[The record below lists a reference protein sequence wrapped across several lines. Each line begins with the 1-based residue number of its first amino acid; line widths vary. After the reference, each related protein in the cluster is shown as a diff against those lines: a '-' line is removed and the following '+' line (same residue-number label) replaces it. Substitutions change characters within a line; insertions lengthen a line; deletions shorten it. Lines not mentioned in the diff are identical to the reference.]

1 MLINI
6 SFSYLVIRS
15 RNQKTFFLMSQNNN
29 TTTIVSVIAIIA
41 VIGGIAAFA
50 SMNKT
55 EENKMMSNS
64 TMSNSSQMMTDKNM
78 MKDAGNMMKDSVMVG
93 GAAMFKNKDIVSNVV
108 NAPNLT
114 TLVTAVKAA
123 GLVETLQGPGPFTV
137 FGPNN
142 DAFAALPAGTVES
155 LVKPEN
161 KSKLVS
167 ILTYHVVPGKYAVE
181 DLKDGQMLPTV
192 QGEMLTVKKTGG
204 KTFINDAEIET
215 PNVFQSNGVAH
226 VIKKVLLMPETANV
240 GGAAMFRNKDIVS
253 NVVNAPNLTTLVTAV
268 KAAGLV
274 ETLQGPGPFTVFGP
288 DNAAFAKV
296 DKATL
301 ESLLMPENKA
311 KLASVLTYHVVS
323 GNILASSF
331 KDGQTLK
338 TVQGGTLTVMKSGDK
353 IMLKDENG
361 GMSTITQA
369 DVLQSNGVA
378 HVIDSVLLPKM

>member
-1 MLINI
+1 
-6 SFSYLVIRS
+6 
-15 RNQKTFFLMSQNNN
+15 MSQNNN
-29 TTTIVSVIAIIA
+29 TVLIVSVIAVIVIIGS
-41 VIGGIAAFA
+41 IFAF
-50 SMNKT
+50 SSSSKT

-64 TMSNSSQMMTDKNM
+64 SMVKSASSDVMMKKEDAM
-78 MKDAGNMMKDSVMVG
+78 MKDSGSMSKDSVMVG

-108 NAPNLT
+108 NAPNLS

-142 DAFAALPAGTVES
+142 DAFAALPAGTVET
-155 LVKPEN
+155 LLKPEN
-161 KSKLVS
+161 KAKLVS

-181 DLKDGQMLPTV
+181 DLKDGQTLSTV
-192 QGEMLTVKKTGG
+192 QGEMLTVKKSNG

-215 PNVFQSNGVAH
+215 PDVYQSNGVAH
-226 VIKKVLLMPETANV
+226 VIKKVLLMPDSVAV
-240 GGAAMFRNKDIVS
+240 GGAAMFKNKDIVS

-274 ETLQGPGPFTVFGP
+274 DTLKGPGPFTVFGP
-288 DNAAFAKV
+288 DNNAFAKV

-301 ESLLMPENKA
+301 ESLLKPENKA

-323 GNILASSF
+323 GNLLASSL
-331 KDGQTLK
+331 KDGQILK
-338 TVQGGTLTVMKSGDK
+338 TVQGGSLTIIKSGDK